1 MKKNTIIKFTKYRF
15 LFFLLSLLI
24 IAGGIVGIVTN
35 DGLNLGIDFEAG
47 LSQRIQIAD
56 QAMSVSYGGSDDVT
70 LNVVNGNLIIEIR
83 NEEGVERTTL
93 PPEEYA
99 TFNDLASALR
109 EFDDVIVSVTRGN
122 ASSSSI
128 ATGLGL
134 PYALSEI
141 PTVINVANSNTE
153 SYITINEVREA
164 LNSLSTSL
172 QVQIVGDDYLQEF
185 QVRVETESEGVKE
198 ELEAQIFNL
207 VESAF
212 GVDNVIVKQSDYVG
226 PKFSNLLTY
235 RSIIMVA
242 VALALIMAYIWI
254 RFQFASALS
263 AIAALAHDILI
274 MLGFIAVFKL
284 EVSTTT
290 IAALLT
296 IIGYSLNDTIVVFDR
311 IRENTKLLKGQTFE
325 RVVNTSITQSLSR
338 TLITSLTTLLAVLPL
353 FIFAKGSIQ
362 LFALNLIIGIVV
374 GTYSSIFIAS
384 PVLLALTNSRL
395 KRKAKHLGK
404 DPAAILEEEAANE
417 SGSDRLT
424 VVKEI
429 EIPVAQRKLKGK
441 RKK

>member
-362 LFALNLIIGIVV
+362 LFA
-374 GTYSSIFIAS
+374 
-384 PVLLALTNSRL
+384 
-395 KRKAKHLGK
+395 
-404 DPAAILEEEAANE
+404 
-417 SGSDRLT
+417 
-424 VVKEI
+424 
-429 EIPVAQRKLKGK
+429 
-441 RKK
+441 